1 MRCEQF
7 EILSCKRTIKS
18 YKLLCDAAFL
28 YEEVQIQIQ
37 IQNTL
42 FVPGVQLK
50 EVIVSEHCDCC
61 LQ

>member
-1 MRCEQF
+1 M
-7 EILSCKRTIKS
+7 
-18 YKLLCDAAFL
+18 CDAAFL